1 MNYSELASY
10 CNQVSSSRVLIFD
23 GHQQVTHVGKF
34 GNIDPTVE
42 DDWVAIDT
50 NEAATASWNNE
61 KCDIAAVLTYNIIT
75 LEVGATTN
83 PQTKIV
89 RAERKY
95 EKIDWKFLSR
105 DQNKKQKFFYHLVV
119 NFIPYGQD
127 DDFWSPPAPNPIPTM
142 PDDVMYPFKVDFASL
157 LVLTIVLSLI

>member
-50 NEAATASWNNE
+50 NEAPIASWNNE

-75 LEVGATTN
+75 LEVGATIN
-83 PQTKIV
+83 P
-89 RAERKY
+89 
-95 EKIDWKFLSR
+95 
-105 DQNKKQKFFYHLVV
+105 
-119 NFIPYGQD
+119 
-127 DDFWSPPAPNPIPTM
+127 
-142 PDDVMYPFKVDFASL
+142 
-157 LVLTIVLSLI
+157 

>member
-1 MNYSELASY
+1 
-10 CNQVSSSRVLIFD
+10 
-23 GHQQVTHVGKF
+23 VGKF

-83 PQTKIV
+83 P
-89 RAERKY
+89 
-95 EKIDWKFLSR
+95 
-105 DQNKKQKFFYHLVV
+105 
-119 NFIPYGQD
+119 
-127 DDFWSPPAPNPIPTM
+127 
-142 PDDVMYPFKVDFASL
+142 
-157 LVLTIVLSLI
+157 